1 MNSIGLVEVKNVSK
15 GIVVTD
21 EMLKSAGIVLI
32 SSGSVCPGKFVT
44 IVGGELSAIHAAVD
58 RAELIAEDALI
69 DKFVIGNLG
78 DNVFEAICGTADV
91 KEKKAFGIVETFT
104 AASAIQAADA
114 AVKAGDIELIEVRVA
129 RGLGGKCF
137 VSMTGDVADVKAG
150 VEAGAR
156 IATEQGV
163 LINTEVIANPHPELW
178 EAVLSFDF
186 TAYNGTAYAVPFL
199 RLNPD
204 KFDCV
209 A

>member
-91 KEKKAFGIVETFT
+91 KKRKHSVLLKHLLQQVQFKQPMLLLKLVTSNLSKFVWLVVWAV
-104 AASAIQAADA
+104 SALFQ
-114 AVKAGDIELIEVRVA
+114 
-129 RGLGGKCF
+129 
-137 VSMTGDVADVKAG
+137 
-150 VEAGAR
+150 
-156 IATEQGV
+156 
-163 LINTEVIANPHPELW
+163 
-178 EAVLSFDF
+178 
-186 TAYNGTAYAVPFL
+186 
-199 RLNPD
+199 
-204 KFDCV
+204 
-209 A
+209 

>member
-91 KEKKAFGIVETFT
+91 KEKKAFGIVKHLLPQVQFKQPTLLLKPVTSNLSKFVWLVVW
-104 AASAIQAADA
+104 AVSALFQ
-114 AVKAGDIELIEVRVA
+114 
-129 RGLGGKCF
+129 
-137 VSMTGDVADVKAG
+137 
-150 VEAGAR
+150 
-156 IATEQGV
+156 
-163 LINTEVIANPHPELW
+163 
-178 EAVLSFDF
+178 
-186 TAYNGTAYAVPFL
+186 
-199 RLNPD
+199 
-204 KFDCV
+204 
-209 A
+209 

>member
-1 MNSIGLVEVKNVSK
+1 MNSIGLVEVKKNVSK

-91 KEKKAFGIVETFT
+91 KEKERHSVLLKHLLQQVQFKQPMLLLKLVTSNLSKFVWLVVWAV
-104 AASAIQAADA
+104 SALFQ
-114 AVKAGDIELIEVRVA
+114 
-129 RGLGGKCF
+129 
-137 VSMTGDVADVKAG
+137 
-150 VEAGAR
+150 
-156 IATEQGV
+156 
-163 LINTEVIANPHPELW
+163 
-178 EAVLSFDF
+178 
-186 TAYNGTAYAVPFL
+186 
-199 RLNPD
+199 
-204 KFDCV
+204 
-209 A
+209 

>member
-114 AVKAGDIELIEVRVA
+114 AVIEVRVA

-178 EAVLSFDF
+178 EAVL
-186 TAYNGTAYAVPFL
+186 
-199 RLNPD
+199 
-204 KFDCV
+204 
-209 A
+209 

>member
-163 LINTEVIANPHPELW
+163 LINTEVIANPHPELCSVNVYIIIFMC
-178 EAVLSFDF
+178 ESIAI
-186 TAYNGTAYAVPFL
+186 
-199 RLNPD
+199 LNY
-204 KFDCV
+204 
-209 A
+209 

>member
-78 DNVFEAICGTADV
+78 D
-91 KEKKAFGIVETFT
+91 KKAFGIVETFT

-178 EAVLSFDF
+178 EAVL
-186 TAYNGTAYAVPFL
+186 
-199 RLNPD
+199 
-204 KFDCV
+204 
-209 A
+209 